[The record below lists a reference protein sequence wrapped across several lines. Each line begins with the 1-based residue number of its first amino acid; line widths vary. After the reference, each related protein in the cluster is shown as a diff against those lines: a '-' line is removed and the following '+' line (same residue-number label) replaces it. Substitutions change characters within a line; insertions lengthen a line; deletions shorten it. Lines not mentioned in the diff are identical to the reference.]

1 MEKMTVSQAKKAISD
16 KLSHF
21 FGVDTKTATDEQY
34 YKAVAMIIRDRLS
47 QMNSDFRHEAKGQD
61 SKEIYYLC
69 MEFLMGRSLKNNLYN
84 LDLTDTFKKALESFD
99 VSLDKLYEKEPDA
112 GLGNGGLGRLAAC
125 YLDGLATNGFQS
137 MGYSIRYEAGIFKQ
151 KLVDGWQ
158 TELPDF
164 WLPGGEVWLVPR
176 EERSVEVK
184 FEGWVDESWDGDFHH
199 VDYKDCNTVTAVPY
213 DMYVSGKGKGVSRL
227 RLWAARK
234 PELDMGLFNSGSY
247 IKAMEQSAMAE
258 AISKVLY
265 PADNT
270 PEGKSLRLRQQ
281 YFLVSASIQD
291 IIQRHLTRYGTLDNL
306 PDKVAIHINDTHP
319 TMAIPELMRIML
331 DECGYDWDTAWS
343 LVTRTVAY
351 TNHTVMKEALEC
363 WSEDLYKRLLP
374 RIYAITKEIDNRFR
388 AYVWGATGDADKVER
403 MAIVSGGVVRMA
415 NLCVAGSHCVNG
427 VSALHSEILKETV
440 FNNFYTI
447 TPEKFT
453 NVTNGIAFRRW
464 ICQANP
470 ELTSFITELIGDGF
484 ITKSDEL
491 IKLRDYKDDK
501 QVLQRLNAIK
511 LANKEKFAAVVK
523 KRSGIEL
530 DPTSIFDVQV
540 KRLHEYKRQ
549 QLNVLNIIAE
559 YQMLKANPNM
569 EFQPRTYIFASKA
582 APGYFMAKK
591 IIELIDALSKVV
603 NNDPDIKGRIKVVF
617 MEDYNVSLAEMLMPA
632 ADISEQISLAGTEAS
647 GTGNMKLMLNGAI
660 TLGTLDG
667 ANVEIHDA
675 VGDDNIFIFG
685 LKTPEVMELQKK
697 GYNPMEYMYNNET
710 LKSAIEFIQA
720 GVNGKSFGEISS
732 SLMNVDQYMALAD
745 FADYQKAQKLSAE
758 AYQDKERFARM
769 SLMNIS
775 GAGIFSADRSIM
787 DYANKIWHTQ
797 PVKFKEEA
805 PKAAKKS
812 APITKEEK
820 KPVKKS
826 TPKKAEE
833 KKAEKK
839 AEPKKE
845 VKKEAPKKAEPKK
858 TAKKATKKSK

>member
-1 MEKMTVSQAKKAISD
+1 MKKMTVAQAKKAISD

-21 FGVDTKTATDEQY
+21 FGVDPKTATDEQY
-34 YKAVAMIIRDRLS
+34 YKAVAMIVRDMLS
-47 QMNSDFRHEAKGQD
+47 QMNSDFRNEAGKQD
-61 SKEIYYLC
+61 TKEIYYLC

-84 LDLTDTFKKALESFD
+84 LDLTNVFDEALKSFD
-99 VSLDKLYEKEPDA
+99 VKLDKLYDQEPDA

-125 YLDGLATNGFQS
+125 YLDGLATNGFMS

-164 WLPGGEVWLVPR
+164 WLPGGDVWLVPR

-184 FEGWVDESWDGDFHH
+184 FEGWIKDSWDGDYHH
-199 VDYKDCNTVTAVPY
+199 VEHRDCNTVIAIPY
-213 DMYVSGKGKGVSRL
+213 DMYVSGKGKGVARL

-270 PEGKSLRLRQQ
+270 QEGKSLRLRQQ

-291 IIQRHLTRYGTLDNL
+291 IIQRHLTKYGTLDNL
-306 PDKVAIHINDTHP
+306 PEKVAIHINDTHP

-331 DECGYDWDTAWS
+331 DECGYDWDSAWNI
-343 LVTRTVAY
+343 VTKTVAY

-374 RIYAITKEIDNRFR
+374 RIFEITKEIDNRFR
-388 AYVWGATGDADKVER
+388 AYVWGATQDADKVER
-403 MAIVSGGVVRMA
+403 MAIVSGGVIRMA
-415 NLCVAGSHCVNG
+415 NLCVAGSHSVNG
-427 VSALHSEILKETV
+427 VSALHSEILKDTV
-440 FNNFYTI
+440 FNDFYTI
-447 TPEKFT
+447 TPDKFK

-464 ICQANP
+464 ICQSNP
-470 ELTSFITELIGDGF
+470 QLTEFITELIGDKF

-491 IKLRDYKDDK
+491 LKLRDYKDDT
-501 QVLQRLNAIK
+501 QVLDRINAIK
-511 LANKEKFAAVVK
+511 LANKERFADIVK
-523 KRSGIEL
+523 KRNGIEI

-549 QLNVLNIIAE
+549 QLNVLNIIAD

-591 IIELIDALSKVV
+591 IIELIDSLAKVV
-603 NNDPDIKGRIKVVF
+603 NNDPDIKGRIKIVF
-617 MEDYNVSLAEMLMPA
+617 VEDYSVSLAEALMPA

-647 GTGNMKLMLNGAI
+647 GTGNMKLMLNGAVTI
-660 TLGTLDG
+660 GTMDG
-667 ANVEIHDA
+667 ANVEIYDA
-675 VGDDNIFIFG
+675 VGEDNIFIFG
-685 LKTPEVMELQKK
+685 MTTEEVEQLKRT
-697 GYNPMEYMYNNET
+697 GYYPMQYINNNDV
-710 LKSAIEFIQA
+710 LKNAVDFISH
-720 GVNGKSFGEISS
+720 GVNGKTFGEISS
-732 SLMNVDQYMALAD
+732 SLMNVDPYMALAD
-745 FADYQKAQKLSAE
+745 FADYQKVQEISAK
-758 AYQDKERFARM
+758 AYQDRQAFAKM

-775 GAGIFSADRSIM
+775 GAGIFSADRSVM
-787 DYANKIWHTQ
+787 DYANNIWNTK
-797 PVKFKEEA
+797 PVTFAEENMKTSKKPA
-805 PKAAKKS
+805 PMSPAKKAGKTAVSRTKKAAKK
-812 APITKEEK
+812 
-820 KPVKKS
+820 
-826 TPKKAEE
+826 
-833 KKAEKK
+833 
-839 AEPKKE
+839 
-845 VKKEAPKKAEPKK
+845 
-858 TAKKATKKSK
+858 AK